1 MLTQNTHSLLYYY
14 ELLARDRMDGC
25 GSDLSLFK
33 LNFGKLVNLHMNF
46 INFFLYSYQV
56 LSYFYNLE
64 INHLLLLLFPF

>member
-46 INFFLYSYQV
+46 INFF
-56 LSYFYNLE
+56 F
-64 INHLLLLLFPF
+64 I